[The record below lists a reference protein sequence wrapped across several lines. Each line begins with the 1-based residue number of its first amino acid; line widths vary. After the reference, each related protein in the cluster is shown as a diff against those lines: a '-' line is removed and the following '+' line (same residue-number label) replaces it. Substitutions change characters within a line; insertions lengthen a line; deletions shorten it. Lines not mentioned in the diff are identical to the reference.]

1 MILYCIVSQLIM
13 LGMMLE
19 NNSQDNESFSL
30 KQLVGLFIA
39 PLILPIIVGITL
51 AEKQKK

>member
-1 MILYCIVSQLIM
+1 M
-13 LGMMLE
+13 LGMMLK
-19 NNSQDNESFSL
+19 NNSQDSESFSL
-30 KQLVGLFIA
+30 RQLIGLFIA